1 MLFRSTKPVSTP
13 LAPHLKLSNRLSPQT
28 NKETKELKL
37 DAKDINHYGNSLLEH
52 LSEKGD
58 SKKVKIGKHMKF
70 LNSIKGVLE
79 MALDSKREI
88 SFVKISKFIEDKFN
102 YKVSNRTIRNYFIS
116 ELGYKSKP
124 YNKSNKTNIDSN
136 IQTNIETNI
145 KTNIENNINE
155 NNNKTNIETKKETNI
170 KTSNKN
176 INKTKSDKKPTKSK
190 NDNEV
195 ASVANVTKG
204 NTKSKAKT
212 NTKKE
217 VKVKETKIEDS
228 ISAPKK
234 SRSKKTNT

>member
-1 MLFRSTKPVSTP
+1 MQNNK
-13 LAPHLKLSNRLSPQT
+13 T

-37 DAKDINHYGNSLLEH
+37 DAKDINHYGDSLLEH
-52 LSEKGD
+52 LSEKSD
-58 SKKVKIGKHMKF
+58 SKKVKIGKHMRF

-88 SFVKISKFIEDKFN
+88 SFVKISNFIEDKFN

-136 IQTNIETNI
+136 IQTNIE
-145 KTNIENNINE
+145 NNINE

-170 KTSNKN
+170 KTNNKN

-195 ASVANVTKG
+195 ASVANVTKS
-204 NTKSKAKT
+204 NTKSKA

-217 VKVKETKIEDS
+217 VELKETKIEDS
-228 ISAPKK
+228 ISAPKRK
-234 SRSKKTNT
+234 GRSKKTNT

>member
-1 MLFRSTKPVSTP
+1 MENNK
-13 LAPHLKLSNRLSPQT
+13 T

-37 DAKDINHYGNSLLEH
+37 DARDIEHYGNSLLEH

-136 IQTNIETNI
+136 IETNIE
-145 KTNIENNINE
+145 TNIENNINE

-170 KTSNKN
+170 KTNNKN
-176 INKTKSDKKPTKSK
+176 INKTKS
-190 NDNEV
+190 
-195 ASVANVTKG
+195 

-217 VKVKETKIEDS
+217 VEVKETKIEDS

>member
-1 MLFRSTKPVSTP
+1 MENNK
-13 LAPHLKLSNRLSPQT
+13 T

-37 DAKDINHYGNSLLEH
+37 DARDIEHYGNSPLEH

-145 KTNIENNINE
+145 ENNINE

-217 VKVKETKIEDS
+217 VEVKETKIEDS
-228 ISAPKK
+228 ISAPKRK
-234 SRSKKTNT
+234 GRSKKTNT